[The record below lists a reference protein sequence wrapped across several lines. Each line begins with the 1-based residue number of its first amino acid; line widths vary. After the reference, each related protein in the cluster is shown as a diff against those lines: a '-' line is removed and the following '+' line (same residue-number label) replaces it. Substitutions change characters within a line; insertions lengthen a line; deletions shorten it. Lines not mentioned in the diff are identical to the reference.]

1 MSYKHVEIYT
11 DGACLGNPGPGG
23 WAAILKSGAVE
34 KELSGGF
41 HLTTN
46 NRMELMAVVMSLKA
60 LKVPC
65 VAEVHSDSQYVVNA
79 WEKGWAKKWRANNWM
94 RNKDERAQNPDL
106 WEALFRAAERHKLKL
121 NWVRG
126 HAGHVYNE
134 RCDKLAVAAA
144 NAPTANDEAYERS
157 RNA

>member
-1 MSYKHVEIYT
+1 MTYKNVQVYT

-23 WAAILKSGAVE
+23 WAAILKSGATE

-41 HLTTN
+41 RKTTN
-46 NRMELMAVVMSLKA
+46 NRMELLAVIMAIKA

-65 VAEVHSDSQYVVNA
+65 FVEVYSDSQYVVNA
-79 WEKGWAKKWRANNWM
+79 WEKGWAKKWRSNNWM

-106 WEALFRAAERHKLKL
+106 WEAFFRAAEKHKVKL

-126 HAGHVYNE
+126 HAGHEFNE
-134 RCDKLAVAAA
+134 RCDVLAVAAA
-144 NAPTANDEAYERS
+144 NKPTDVDEAYEKANR
-157 RNA
+157 